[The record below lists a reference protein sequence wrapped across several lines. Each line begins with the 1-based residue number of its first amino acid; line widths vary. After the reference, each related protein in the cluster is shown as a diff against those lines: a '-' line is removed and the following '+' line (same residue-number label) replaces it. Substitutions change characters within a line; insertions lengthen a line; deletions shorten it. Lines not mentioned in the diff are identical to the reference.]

1 MLGLMKNLK
10 IDKPIAFFDLE
21 TTGVDPL
28 TDRIVEIAIVKILPN
43 GDRKTLSLR
52 INPQIPIPTIASNIH
67 GITDEDVRDKPVF
80 KSIAQDIA
88 SFLEGCD
95 LGGFNIIRFDVPML
109 IEEFKRAGIAFSI
122 ENGALVDAQV
132 IFHKKE
138 PRTLEAALRYY
149 CNKSHDNAHAA
160 LADVEATIDII
171 EAQLDRYDDVPRTT
185 EDLHKYCDQKNPLF
199 VDRFGKM
206 VWRDGEACLNFGP
219 HRGKSLKEVVEN
231 DSGFLD
237 WMLRKDFSSE
247 VKEIILNAMSGTF
260 PSPPLEQPSA
270 GDAPQSQDK
279 QEKQKNNIVTTD
291 RDKQP
296 LPEKAKAGKEAQ
308 KKESKVTE
316 SDKQPSLW

>member
-1 MLGLMKNLK
+1 MLSLMKNLK
-10 IDKPIAFFDLE
+10 FDRPIAFFDLE

-28 TDRIVEIAIVKILPN
+28 TDRIVEIAIVKISPDGSRN
-43 GDRKTLSLR
+43 TLSLR
-52 INPQIPIPTIASNIH
+52 LNPQIPIPAVASKIH
-67 GITDEDVRDKPVF
+67 GITDEDVKGKPAF
-80 KSIAQDIA
+80 REEAHNIA

-109 IEEFKRAGIAFSI
+109 IEEFKRAGIAFPI
-122 ENGALVDAQV
+122 ENVSLVDAQV

-160 LADVEATIDII
+160 LADVEATIDILK
-171 EAQLDRYDDVPRTT
+171 AQLDRYSDIPETV

-206 VWRDGEACLNFGP
+206 IWCDGEACLNFGP
-219 HRGKSLKEVVEN
+219 HKSKPLREVVER

-247 VKEIILNAMSGTF
+247 VKEIISNAMAGTF
-260 PSPPLEQPSA
+260 PSPPPDETKPPEQGTPEQVIPEQVTPEPV
-270 GDAPQSQDK
+270 DRKKQDSS
-279 QEKQKNNIVTTD
+279 IT
-291 RDKQP
+291 
-296 LPEKAKAGKEAQ
+296 G
-308 KKESKVTE
+308 
-316 SDKQPSLW
+316 SDKRQPSLW